1 MEMEYRDPA
10 RRSRFVVFVGILLAM
25 VAGAAAFYLVNQA
38 QQQAQLAGG
47 ERQTIVV
54 AARDIPAR
62 APLAAEDI
70 VLREVPLDG
79 TTATGVFTDPAKIV
93 GLITSVP
100 ILNGQPI
107 YANLLAGQTQGSQFS
122 ILGPDE
128 SVAPD
133 SPYWRAI
140 AITVPDDRAVGGL
153 VEVGQSVDVV
163 VTAQINLPES
173 LVEEGRYYSDRVT
186 KVVYQDMV
194 VLAKTATTYIVKATI
209 DVAEELGHFQASGV
223 ASFTLLVRPVQDL
236 RAVDVSTLGTTTNRI
251 IERYGLPLPE
261 VYPVGAGPIV
271 APTPSPSP
279 SPEPSGDPADE
290 ANASPAPS
298 IGSN

>member
-10 RRSRFVVFVGILLAM
+10 RRSRFVVFIGILLAM
-25 VAGAAAFYLVNQA
+25 VAGAAAFFLVNQA

-47 ERQTIVV
+47 QRQTIVV

-62 APLAAEDI
+62 VALEAADI
-70 VLREVPLDG
+70 TLREVPLDA
-79 TTATGVFTDPAKIV
+79 TTASGVFTDPAAV
-93 GLITSVP
+93 LGLITSVP
-100 ILNGQPI
+100 ILNGQPVF
-107 YANLLAGQTQGSQFS
+107 ANLLAGQTQGSQFS
-122 ILGPDE
+122 ILGPEE
-128 SVAPD
+128 SVTPD
-133 SPYWRAI
+133 SPVWRAI

-153 VEVGQSVDVV
+153 VEVGQAVDVV
-163 VTAQINLPES
+163 VTAQITLPEA

-223 ASFTLLVRPVQDL
+223 ASFTLLVRPPQDL
-236 RAVDVSTLGTTTNRI
+236 RAVDVSGLGTTTNRI

-261 VYPVGAGPIV
+261 VYPPGAGPIV
-271 APTPSPSP
+271 TATPSAEPSPSP
-279 SPEPSGDPADE
+279 SSEPSPT
-290 ANASPAPS
+290 PAPS

>member
-10 RRSRFVVFVGILLAM
+10 RRSRFVVFIGILLAM
-25 VAGAAAFYLVNQA
+25 VAGAAAFFLVNQA

-47 ERQTIVV
+47 QRQTIVV

-62 APLAAEDI
+62 VALEAADI
-70 VLREVPLDG
+70 TLREVPLDG
-79 TTATGVFTDPAKIV
+79 TTASGVFTDPAAV
-93 GLITSVP
+93 LGLITSVP
-100 ILNGQPI
+100 ILNGQPVF
-107 YANLLAGQTQGSQFS
+107 ANLLAGQTQGSQFS
-122 ILGPDE
+122 ILGPEE
-128 SVAPD
+128 SVTPD
-133 SPYWRAI
+133 SPVWRAI

-153 VEVGQSVDVV
+153 VEVGQAVDVV
-163 VTAQINLPES
+163 VTAQITLPEA

-223 ASFTLLVRPVQDL
+223 ASFTLLVRPPQDL
-236 RAVDVSTLGTTTNRI
+236 RAVDVSGLGTTTNRI

-261 VYPVGAGPIV
+261 VYPPGAGPIV
-271 APTPSPSP
+271 TATPSAEPSPSP
-279 SPEPSGDPADE
+279 SSEPSPT
-290 ANASPAPS
+290 PAPS

>member
-25 VAGAAAFYLVNQA
+25 VAGAAAFFLVNQA

-47 ERQTIVV
+47 QRQTIVV

-62 APLAAEDI
+62 VALEAADI
-70 VLREVPLDG
+70 TLREVPVDG
-79 TTATGVFTDPAKIV
+79 TTASGVFTDPAKIL

-100 ILNGQPI
+100 ILNGQPVF
-107 YANLLAGQTQGSQFS
+107 ANLLAGQTQGSQFS

-153 VEVGQSVDVV
+153 VEIGQAVDVV
-163 VTAQINLPES
+163 VTAQITLPEA

-223 ASFTLLVRPVQDL
+223 ASFTLLVRPPQDL
-236 RAVDVSTLGTTTNRI
+236 RAVDVSGLGTTTNRI
-251 IERYGLPLPE
+251 IERYGLPIPE
-261 VYPVGAGPIV
+261 VYPAGAGPIV
-271 APTPSPSP
+271 APSPSATPSANPDPS
-279 SPEPSGDPADE
+279 AE
-290 ANASPAPS
+290 ANATPAPS

>member
-10 RRSRFVVFVGILLAM
+10 RRSRFVVIVGVLLA
-25 VAGAAAFYLVNQA
+25 VLAGAAAFYLVNQA

-62 APLAAEDI
+62 AALEAADI
-70 VLREVPLDG
+70 VLLEVPVDG
-79 TTATGVFTDPAKIV
+79 TTATGVFTDPTKIL

-100 ILNGQPI
+100 ILTGQPVF
-107 YANLLAGQTQGSQFS
+107 ANMLAGQTLGSQFS

-128 SVAPD
+128 SV
-133 SPYWRAI
+133 SPESPIWRAI

-153 VEVGQSVDVV
+153 VEVGQAVDVV
-163 VTAQINLPES
+163 VTAQITLPDA
-173 LVEEGRYYSDRVT
+173 LVGEGKYYSDRVT
-186 KVVYQDMV
+186 KVIYQDMV

-236 RAVDVSTLGTTTNRI
+236 RPVDMSVLGTTTNRI

-261 VYPVGAGPIV
+261 VYPPGSGPIV
-271 APTPSPSP
+271 PPSPTPAPSASPAV
-279 SPEPSGDPADE
+279 EPSAT
-290 ANASPAPS
+290 PAPS

>member
-10 RRSRFVVFVGILLAM
+10 RRSRFVVIVGVLLA
-25 VAGAAAFYLVNQA
+25 VLAGAAAFYLVNQA

-62 APLAAEDI
+62 AALEAADI
-70 VLREVPLDG
+70 VLLEVPVDG
-79 TTATGVFTDPAKIV
+79 TTATGVFTDPTKIL

-100 ILNGQPI
+100 ILTGQPVF
-107 YANLLAGQTQGSQFS
+107 ANMLAGQTLGSQFS

-128 SVAPD
+128 SV
-133 SPYWRAI
+133 SPESPIWRAI

-153 VEVGQSVDVV
+153 VEVGQAVDVV
-163 VTAQINLPES
+163 VTAQITLPDA
-173 LVEEGRYYSDRVT
+173 LVEEGKYYSDRVT
-186 KVVYQDMV
+186 KVIYQDMV

-236 RAVDVSTLGTTTNRI
+236 RPVDMSILGTTTNRI

-261 VYPVGAGPIV
+261 VYPPGSGPIV
-271 APTPSPSP
+271 PPSPTPVPSESPAV
-279 SPEPSGDPADE
+279 EPSTT
-290 ANASPAPS
+290 PAPS

>member
-62 APLAAEDI
+62 AALEAADI
-70 VLREVPLDG
+70 TLREVPLDA
-79 TTATGVFTDPAKIV
+79 TTASGVFTDPTKV
-93 GLITSVP
+93 LGLITSVP
-100 ILNGQPI
+100 ILNGQPVF
-107 YANLLAGQTQGSQFS
+107 ANLLAGQTQGSQFS

-153 VEVGQSVDVV
+153 VEVGQAVDVV
-163 VTAQINLPES
+163 VTAQITLPEA

-223 ASFTLLVRPVQDL
+223 ASFTLLVRPPQDL
-236 RAVDVSTLGTTTNRI
+236 RAVDVSGLGTTTNRI

-261 VYPVGAGPIV
+261 VYPAGAGPIV
-271 APTPSPSP
+271 TPTPSVEPSPSP
-279 SPEPSGDPADE
+279 AAEPSVT
-290 ANASPAPS
+290 PAPS